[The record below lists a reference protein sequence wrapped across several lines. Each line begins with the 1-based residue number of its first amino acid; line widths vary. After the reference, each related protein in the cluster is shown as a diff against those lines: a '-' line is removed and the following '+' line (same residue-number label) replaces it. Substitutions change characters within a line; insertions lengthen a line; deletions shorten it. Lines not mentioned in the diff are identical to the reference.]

1 MDASDNSV
9 GSVTNQSLRVQD
21 LRISYQQG
29 VLTEDMLAT
38 EPLTQFTRWF
48 AEAQAA
54 QILEPN
60 AMVVSTVSDQGQP
73 TSRTVLLKDISPEGF
88 SFYTNLTSTKSSQI
102 SANSRV
108 SLLFPWYDL
117 HRQVIVTGNAELIPR
132 DAVTDYYRSRPRDSQ
147 LGAWASDQS
156 SELESRA
163 DIDVKFEKVSR
174 TFKDA
179 DQLPVPDFWGGWLVR
194 AERVEFWQGRE
205 SRLHDRLVFVATG
218 SNTGSNTDASDLAES
233 SNWRVQRLS
242 P

>member
-9 GSVTNQSLRVQD
+9 GSVTNQTLRVQD

-29 VLTEDMLAT
+29 VLTEDMLAA

-48 AEAQAA
+48 ADAQAA

-60 AMVVSTVSDQGQP
+60 AMVVSTVNDQGQP
-73 TSRTVLLKDISPEGF
+73 TSRTVLLKDISTDGF
-88 SFYTNLTSTKSSQI
+88 SFYTNLTSTKSRQI
-102 SANSRV
+102 HANPRV

-117 HRQVIVTGNAELIPR
+117 HRQVIVTGTAELIPR
-132 DAVTDYYRSRPRDSQ
+132 EAVSEYYRSRPRDSQ

-156 SELESRA
+156 SELESRD
-163 DIDVKFEKVSR
+163 DIDVKFAEVSR
-174 TFKDA
+174 TFNDVE
-179 DQLPVPDFWGGWLVR
+179 QLPVPDFWGGWLVR

-205 SRLHDRLVFVATG
+205 SRLHDRLVFIG
-218 SNTGSNTDASDLAES
+218 IHKES
-233 SNWRVQRLS
+233 SNLAEPSIWRVQRLS